1 MKIIVTPDGEPIGLN
16 DDFTW
21 KSARRTGSMLERW
34 KGLQPSPE
42 VVQMFA
48 GLFDHVTVTII
59 DTGESIAC
67 THLGDRIEFA
77 SAGEDDPGDF
87 ALEIYGYQA
96 ERLADQISRGTIDA
110 LEQFRI
116 ARSLIGA
123 RQMGP
128 KSLKKNP
135 LISNARLQKVISG
148 KNLIHVYLVSPDTG
162 AEKDAR
168 FTWIHVAGEWLVV
181 PGHHGQPQRTF
192 RLSVDDAL
200 ELQRQL
206 SKAMNAG
213 GITDWLKMAHWY
225 VTWRKRVELPAK
237 Q

>member
-1 MKIIVTPDGEPIGLN
+1 MKIIVTSDGDPIRLN
-16 DDFTW
+16 DDGTW
-21 KSARRTGSMLERW
+21 KSARPAGSTLERW
-34 KGLQPSPE
+34 QSLRPSPE
-42 VVQMFA
+42 IVQMFA
-48 GLFDHVTVTII
+48 GLFVRVTVTII

-67 THLGDRIEFA
+67 THLGNRIEFA

-96 ERLADQISRGTIDA
+96 ERLADQISQGAIDA

-123 RQMGP
+123 RQMGS
-128 KSLKKNP
+128 KSLKRNP
-135 LISNARLQKVISG
+135 LLSSARLRKIISG

-162 AEKDAR
+162 VEKDAH
-168 FTWIHVAGEWLVV
+168 FSWIHVDGEWIVV
-181 PGHHGQPQRTF
+181 PGHHGRPQRTF
-192 RLSVDDAL
+192 RLSVEDAL

-213 GITDWLKMAHWY
+213 GLTDWVKMAHWY
-225 VTWRKRVELPAK
+225 VTWRKRVELPTK